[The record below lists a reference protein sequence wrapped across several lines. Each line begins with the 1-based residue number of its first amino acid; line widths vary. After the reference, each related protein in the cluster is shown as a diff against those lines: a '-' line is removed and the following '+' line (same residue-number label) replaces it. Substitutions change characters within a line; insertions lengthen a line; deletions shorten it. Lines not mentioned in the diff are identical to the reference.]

1 MIATSALLF
10 ILAITDHKVGAAY
23 GGVFLVGM
31 FLASMFALFMTL
43 SGEFGFKVTSHN
55 TANFMMCASMGE
67 GALTMPIGYMMGL
80 FGPNMLFIAELVFS
94 LIMYYAFVKLLETY
108 Q

>member
-1 MIATSALLF
+1 
-10 ILAITDHKVGAAY
+10 
-23 GGVFLVGM
+23 
-31 FLASMFALFMTL
+31 
-43 SGEFGFKVTSHN
+43 
-55 TANFMMCASMGE
+55 MMCASMGE